1 MFGWLLFIMSHNLDS
16 MDEENSVPILYFD
29 MQGSSLIV
37 NDRIAHEIFDNGY
50 FGQWISD
57 NSLVLEPEEI
67 LLLMDRKRIVVMNL
81 TTKEKIT
88 SSELVAHFTK
98 VNKTFWSRYLV
109 YKDLRNRGYV
119 VRIGTK
125 ITAPFRIYSRGG
137 KPGESVS
144 KKVIFP
150 LSEGQDLDLDFL
162 DQLVNQ
168 SKIDR
173 KILLLSVVDRLGDV
187 TYYQASQ
194 LELERNELEY
204 EYRDEFPQTDQQ
216 NKEED

>member
-1 MFGWLLFIMSHNLDS
+1 MSGWYLPIMAPDLDS
-16 MDEENSVPILYFD
+16 ANEEIIVPILYFD
-29 MQGSSLIV
+29 MECSTLTV
-37 NDRIAHEIFDNGY
+37 HDHVAHEIFNNGY
-50 FGQWISD
+50 FGQWTSE

-67 LLLMDRKRIVVMNL
+67 LLLMDRKRIEVLN
-81 TTKEKIT
+81 TTTNKKIT
-88 SSELVAHFTK
+88 SSEIVAHFTEK
-98 VNKTFWSRYLV
+98 NNDFWSRYLV

-119 VRIGTK
+119 VRIGTQ

-150 LSEGQDLDLDFL
+150 LSEGEHLDLDFL
-162 DQLVNQ
+162 DQIVNQ
-168 SKIDR
+168 TKIDR

-194 LELERNELEY
+194 LELEPNELEY
-204 EYRDEFPQTDQQ
+204 EYRDELTPSNEQI
-216 NKEED
+216 EV

>member
-1 MFGWLLFIMSHNLDS
+1 MSLNLDS
-16 MDEENSVPILYFD
+16 TDEEISVPILFFD
-29 MQGSSLIV
+29 MKGSSLTV
-37 NDRIAHEIFDNGY
+37 DDPIAHEIFDNGY
-50 FGQWISD
+50 FGQWNSK

-81 TTKEKIT
+81 TTNQKIT
-88 SSELVAHFTK
+88 SSEIVAHFTEI
-98 VNKTFWSRYLV
+98 NKSFWSRYLV

-119 VRIGTK
+119 VRIGTQ

-137 KPGESVS
+137 KPGESIS

-150 LSEGQDLDLDFL
+150 LSEGEDLDLDFL

-173 KILLLSVVDRLGDV
+173 KKLLLSVVDRLGDV

-204 EYRDEFPQTDQQ
+204 EYRDELTQTNQE
-216 NKEED
+216 NKEKNEYGG

>member
-1 MFGWLLFIMSHNLDS
+1 MSLNLDS
-16 MDEENSVPILYFD
+16 PDEESSIPLLYFN
-29 MQGSSLIV
+29 MQDSSLILT
-37 NDRIAHEIFDNGY
+37 DDIAHDIFNNGY
-50 FGQWISD
+50 FGQWTSK
-57 NSLVLEPEEI
+57 NTLVLEPEEI
-67 LLLMDRKRIVVMNL
+67 LLLIDRKRISLVHF
-81 TTKEKIT
+81 TTNQKIT
-88 SSELVAHFTK
+88 SAELVAHFTRI
-98 VNKTFWSRYLV
+98 NKFFWSRYLV

-125 ITAPFRIYSRGG
+125 VTAPFRIYSRGG
-137 KPGESVS
+137 KPGESIS

-150 LSEGQDLDLDFL
+150 LSEGEDLDLDFL

-173 KILLLSVVDRLGDV
+173 KTLLLSVVDRLGDV

-194 LELERNELEY
+194 LELEHNELEY
-204 EYRDEFPQTDQQ
+204 EYRDELPQITPE

>member
-1 MFGWLLFIMSHNLDS
+1 MSFNLDPL
-16 MDEENSVPILYFD
+16 DKETAIPILYFD
-29 MQGSSLIV
+29 MQSSSLTL
-37 NDRIAHEIFDNGY
+37 NDEIAHEIFSNGY
-50 FGQWISD
+50 FGQWTSKKNLI
-57 NSLVLEPEEI
+57 LEPEEI
-67 LLLMDRKRIVVMNL
+67 LLLMDRKRIVLMNTL
-81 TTKEKIT
+81 TNQKIT
-88 SSELVAHFTK
+88 STELVAHFTEL
-98 VNKTFWSRYLV
+98 NKTFWSRYLV

-119 VRIGTK
+119 VRIGTQ

-150 LSEGQDLDLDFL
+150 LSEGEDLDLDFL

-173 KILLLSVVDRLGDV
+173 KTLLLSVVDRLGDV

-204 EYRDEFPQTDQQ
+204 EYRDELPQTNQE
-216 NKEED
+216 EED